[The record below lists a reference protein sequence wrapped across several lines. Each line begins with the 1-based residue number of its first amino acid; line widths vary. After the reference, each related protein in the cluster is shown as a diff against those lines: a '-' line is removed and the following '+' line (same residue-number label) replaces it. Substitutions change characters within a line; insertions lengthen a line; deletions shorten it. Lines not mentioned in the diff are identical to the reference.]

1 MFGNQLKV
9 LIADDHA
16 LIRKALRQLLAD
28 EGLSVDDERLTL
40 DITEAETLDA
50 VLKALAAEPRQLL
63 LIDLLMPGM
72 VGSASLRA
80 LRDAHPQTQIVVVTE
95 CEDRDTILDCLA
107 AGVHGYVLKSVAP
120 HTITH
125 AIEVVLSGQIY
136 VPPAI
141 ANVPNAENDVGGETG
156 IPMPRGAS
164 EALPADAVRFT
175 KRQRDVLQE
184 LGLAQSTK
192 EIARTLGLR
201 EGTVKVHLAAVYR
214 LLNARN
220 RMEAVLLASKLIM
233 PPARE
238 QGRATLRPS
247 GLTAPPTPSP
257 PGLGHRTDLA
267 ARLVQLTFQP
277 SSLSSSSS
285 TEEIFTRH
293 SLADGP
299 ISELQ
304 RRTEHTRDLAG
315 ETRPAVLARQHQ
327 PLERHRYGG
336 TMAACV
342 GMSILLLEDDDLSR
356 DVIRKILSAAKFEII
371 CARDTHEALELV
383 DGGAAIDLALIDVR
397 MPPGMPHGASF
408 AAMAQLRR
416 PSLRVIFMSA
426 CRHVFTLLDDG
437 DIFLRKP
444 FAPQQLLDVVVR
456 AAA

>member
-50 VLKALAAEPRQLL
+50 VLKTLAAEPTQLL

-95 CEDRDTILDCLA
+95 CDDRDTILDCLA

-120 HTITH
+120 HTVTH

-141 ANVPNAENDVGGETG
+141 ANVPNVESDFAGETG
-156 IPMPRGAS
+156 LPMPRGAS
-164 EALPADAVRFT
+164 EPLPADAVRFT

-184 LGLAQSTK
+184 LGLAKSTK

-238 QGRATLRPS
+238 QRRATLGPS
-247 GLTAPPTPSP
+247 SGPPMPSP
-257 PGLGHRTDLA
+257 PRLAHRTDLA

-277 SSLSSSSS
+277 SSLSPSSS
-285 TEEIFTRH
+285 TEEIITRH

-304 RRTEHTRDLAG
+304 RRTEHARDLAA
-315 ETRPAVLARQHQ
+315 ETRPAFLARQHQ
-327 PLERHRYGG
+327 PLEQRRYGG

-356 DVIRKILSAAKFEII
+356 DVIRKILSAAKFDII

-397 MPPGMPHGASF
+397 MPAGMPHGASF